1 MVSKEEILL
10 ILAKYGMDSK
20 YQAPYLY
27 EEGGRYGILYSF
39 THPFYGFLERVKWF
53 QESFEAEEFIYQLW
67 WYQKY
72 RSQFSVQIE
81 LDDYE
86 TMTPQVQFRFHDKD
100 LSKEMMMQMLVDP
113 SEMPKAFKK
122 QRIYQRL
129 LRTSR
134 LLIAIIEEKIKV
146 QNDTYRNVTDLDL
159 EYRRQ
164 ENEFLQLYNRYKKE
178 KNPLHNITEESLE
191 FVNLDESIQQLHEQ
205 VDYFSQE
212 VSFEKLKEFIDS
224 LWEMLLQ
231 MESEKG
237 YLQNKYLLFKLP
249 IDLEDIRK
257 KKSYMEFVFNKKK
270 GLFSRK
276 EHVKEALLKIDSES
290 ESKKIIGMKDF
301 IENEIKRLQ
310 EKYSI
315 IDEMD
320 YATLG
325 DYLNEFD
332 NLGIISPFDSLEKP
346 KEKVYT
352 REELLKNY
360 RELYDSLSFED
371 QEYLTIYH
379 SFLQPLCDEMLSSLL
394 NSEPKEKFLKNLLQ
408 SHAKE
413 IEQAL
418 SILMDSENVFLQ
430 MKKMKC
436 LKIQNE
442 TAFLESLYKVC
453 QKLLQI
459 KSFSIHG
466 IGYVFGKSM
475 KDKQYDFYHASLKN
489 VAAPMQQKGQFEIQ
503 DILEIHSDVE
513 LLFLTNFYEVR
524 DVYFHDNTVEEK
536 SNREDV
542 LLILKNYQVNFDNS
556 DIIKVSRF
564 QAKETWEDRCKILHD
579 MKCMR
584 KEAYRH
590 LIVTK

>member
-1 MVSKEEILL
+1 M
-10 ILAKYGMDSK
+10 
-20 YQAPYLY
+20 
-27 EEGGRYGILYSF
+27 
-39 THPFYGFLERVKWF
+39 
-53 QESFEAEEFIYQLW
+53 W

-191 FVNLDESIQQLHEQ
+191 LVNLDESIQQLHEQ

-224 LWEMLLQ
+224 LWKMLLQ

-346 KEKVYT
+346 KE
-352 REELLKNY
+352 
-360 RELYDSLSFED
+360 
-371 QEYLTIYH
+371 
-379 SFLQPLCDEMLSSLL
+379 
-394 NSEPKEKFLKNLLQ
+394 
-408 SHAKE
+408 
-413 IEQAL
+413 
-418 SILMDSENVFLQ
+418 
-430 MKKMKC
+430 
-436 LKIQNE
+436 
-442 TAFLESLYKVC
+442 
-453 QKLLQI
+453 
-459 KSFSIHG
+459 
-466 IGYVFGKSM
+466 
-475 KDKQYDFYHASLKN
+475 
-489 VAAPMQQKGQFEIQ
+489 
-503 DILEIHSDVE
+503 
-513 LLFLTNFYEVR
+513 
-524 DVYFHDNTVEEK
+524 
-536 SNREDV
+536 
-542 LLILKNYQVNFDNS
+542 
-556 DIIKVSRF
+556 
-564 QAKETWEDRCKILHD
+564 
-579 MKCMR
+579 
-584 KEAYRH
+584 
-590 LIVTK
+590 